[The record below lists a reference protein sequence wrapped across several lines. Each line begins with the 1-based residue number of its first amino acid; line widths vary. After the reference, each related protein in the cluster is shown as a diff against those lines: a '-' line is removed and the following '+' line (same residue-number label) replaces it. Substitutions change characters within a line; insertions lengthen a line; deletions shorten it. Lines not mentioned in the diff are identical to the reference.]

1 MDDRLSPAPAPGR
14 PHVLVVD
21 DSDSLRAMLLA
32 YLRDQPWSA
41 AAVGSAAEALQ
52 AIDRQRPDLILLD
65 MQLPDAQ
72 GLDLFEAM
80 RQHAPRSAI
89 VVITAHGSIGLAVD
103 ATRAGALDFLEK
115 PVTRERLVQ
124 SVRNALQRVLLEQR
138 VERVAGELAGSSLHG
153 LLGASHAM
161 QDTIR
166 VLRAA
171 AASGAPL
178 LLVGEPG
185 SGLRLAARAVHR
197 ESPRSAQALLAV
209 ACRQDDAGERLAAAL
224 ADPAL
229 GTLLLHDVDALPTAA
244 QDQLLSALERGVAGW
259 RVIATTARE
268 VAAMAGVLRPELI
281 HRLHVVPVRMPPLR
295 WREDDVLLLARH
307 FLAIDAAVEGKRFD
321 GFDAA
326 AVAALRR
333 HAWPGNVAELRNAT
347 RAVAALFG
355 GGMVGLADLPASI
368 RDARGGAGGTAIE
381 PLWQV
386 EQRTIRAAIAACGGD
401 HATAAA
407 RLQLSV
413 DDLEQRLLRQP
424 PAR

>member
-1 MDDRLSPAPAPGR
+1 MDERLPTAPAPGR

-32 YLRDQPWSA
+32 YLRDQPWSV

-52 AIDRQRPDLILLD
+52 AIDHQRPDLILLD

-72 GLDLFEAM
+72 GLDLFDAM
-80 RQHAPRSAI
+80 RQHAPHSAI
-89 VVITAHGSIGLAVD
+89 VVVTAHGSVELAVD

-138 VERVAGELAGSSLHG
+138 VARVAGELSGSG
-153 LLGASHAM
+153 LRGMLGVSHAM
-161 QDTIR
+161 QDTVR
-166 VLRAA
+166 ALRAA
-171 AASGAPL
+171 AASSAPL
-178 LLVGEPG
+178 LLSGEPG
-185 SGLRLAARAVHR
+185 SGLRLAARVVHR
-197 ESPRSAQALLAV
+197 ESPRSEQALLPV
-209 ACRQDDAGERLAAAL
+209 ACKQADAGARLAAAL

-229 GTLLLHDVDALPTAA
+229 GTLVLHDVDALEPRA
-244 QDQLLSALERGVAGW
+244 QDALLAALEHGTDTW
-259 RVIATTARE
+259 RVIATTACE
-268 VAAMAGVLRPELI
+268 VADLAGLLRPELV

-307 FLAIDAAVEGKRFD
+307 FLSIDAAAEGKRFD
-321 GFDAA
+321 GFDPAV
-326 AVAALRR
+326 VAALRR
-333 HAWPGNVAELRNAT
+333 HAWPGNVAELRNTT
-347 RAVAALFG
+347 RAVAALFE
-355 GGMVGLADLPASI
+355 GGMVGLADLPVPL
-368 RDARGGAGGTAIE
+368 REAREGAGDTAIE

-413 DDLEQRLLRQP
+413 DDLEQRLLRP
-424 PAR
+424 PPVR